1 MKLPKELLLKKKK
14 RKKAVKKKPRI
25 NKSES
30 DLNWINPSFLELTS
44 ENPTR
49 SFYKEFESLDSEEE
63 QNVDIIIINYIKSL
77 EIVPAEYNPIE
88 TQKILN
94 QLYKLL
100 YLLLVEKL
108 KETDY
113 TLLFHAYRQLE
124 YVEGQKHKLLEEIHQ
139 YRDEISQNELVSLV
153 TKIKTGSTEKGPP
166 IRFIID
172 LYLRLGKIEGTPI
185 NKKTWSFIFFLSLN
199 LNNFSTI
206 SEYIHYGLSK
216 AILIINEDYSYD
228 LKPNIQFD
236 MDTYERVFS
245 KRYYE
250 GKFDIN
256 NIIFKEIP
264 PSFKLLNG
272 AFKQEFGFTFTNLY
286 RSLNYL
292 GRMNISKRGL
302 VVLNNFVE
310 SKDFPIIYIY
320 KDQFL
325 DGIKKTWEKKI
336 DTDQILKIINFLSQ
350 KFQSQ
355 ELKSPIVPSHLIGKE
370 KRIIYFPIITS
381 GNSIMYAN
389 ESCLLARDL
398 WGSSILAGIF
408 PIQLSDNSP
417 VKKALNVLHS
427 EMDKDLEI
435 KSGNIAE
442 KTLGKKYVEIRINNF
457 KRLSIN
463 FPRRPDCGEID
474 FLAVNKKIKKLF
486 LMDAKNYS
494 IKISGGGLNN
504 IFSQLFDKNDG
515 DIKHLNEKV
524 QFISENL
531 QEILDYFKIQDK
543 TNWNIIKGFIFKEPL
558 KIAYI
563 HLPEIEFV
571 LIDDLAD
578 FLKN

>member
-1 MKLPKELLLKKKK
+1 
-14 RKKAVKKKPRI
+14 
-25 NKSES
+25 
-30 DLNWINPSFLELTS
+30 
-44 ENPTR
+44 
-49 SFYKEFESLDSEEE
+49 
-63 QNVDIIIINYIKSL
+63 
-77 EIVPAEYNPIE
+77 
-88 TQKILN
+88 
-94 QLYKLL
+94 
-100 YLLLVEKL
+100 
-108 KETDY
+108 
-113 TLLFHAYRQLE
+113 
-124 YVEGQKHKLLEEIHQ
+124 
-139 YRDEISQNELVSLV
+139 
-153 TKIKTGSTEKGPP
+153 
-166 IRFIID
+166 
-172 LYLRLGKIEGTPI
+172 
-185 NKKTWSFIFFLSLN
+185 
-199 LNNFSTI
+199 
-206 SEYIHYGLSK
+206 
-216 AILIINEDYSYD
+216 
-228 LKPNIQFD
+228 
-236 MDTYERVFS
+236 
-245 KRYYE
+245 
-250 GKFDIN
+250 
-256 NIIFKEIP
+256 
-264 PSFKLLNG
+264 
-272 AFKQEFGFTFTNLY
+272 
-286 RSLNYL
+286 
-292 GRMNISKRGL
+292 MNISKRGL

>member
-1 MKLPKELLLKKKK
+1 MKLPKELLQKKKR
-14 RKKAVKKKPRI
+14 RKKAVKKKPWI
-25 NKSES
+25 NKSEG
-30 DLNWINPSFLELTS
+30 DLNLINPSFIELTS
-44 ENPTR
+44 ENPAR
-49 SFYKEFESLDSEEE
+49 LFYKDFESLDSEEE
-63 QNVDIIIINYIKSL
+63 QNVDIIIINFIKDL
-77 EIVPAEYNPIE
+77 GIAPAVYNPIE

-100 YLLLVEKL
+100 YILLVEKL

-124 YVEGQKHKLLEEIHQ
+124 YTEGQKHKLLEKIYQ
-139 YRDEISQNELVSLV
+139 YKDQISQDELVSLV
-153 TKIKTGSTEKGPP
+153 TKVKIGSTEKGPI

-172 LYLRLGKIEGTPI
+172 LYIRLGKIEGTPV
-185 NKKTWSFIFFLSLN
+185 NNKTWSFILYLSMN
-199 LNNFSTI
+199 LNHFSTI
-206 SEYIHYGLSK
+206 SDYIHYGISK
-216 AILIINEDYSYD
+216 AMLIINEDYSYD

-236 MDTYERVFS
+236 LDTYEKVFS

-250 GKFDIN
+250 GKFGIEN
-256 NIIFKEIP
+256 TIFKEII
-264 PSFKLLNG
+264 PSFKLLDV
-272 AFKQEFGFTFTNLY
+272 AFMHEFGFTFTNLY
-286 RSLNYL
+286 RSLDYL
-292 GRMNISKRGL
+292 GRMKVSKRGL

-310 SKDFPIIYIY
+310 SKDFPIINVY

-325 DGIKKTWEKKI
+325 DGIKKTWKKKI
-336 DTDQILKIINFLSQ
+336 DTGQIQKIIKFLSQ
-350 KFQSQ
+350 KFQFQ

-370 KRIIYFPIITS
+370 KRIIFFPIITS
-381 GNSIMYAN
+381 GNSVIYAS

-417 VKKALNVLHS
+417 VKKALNDLHS
-427 EMDKDLEI
+427 EMDEDLEI

-474 FLAVNKKIKKLF
+474 FLAVNKKNKKLF

-504 IFSQLFDKNDG
+504 IFSKLFDKNDG
-515 DIKHLNEKV
+515 DIKHLKEKV

-531 QEILDYFKIQDK
+531 QEILDYFKIQNK

-558 KIAYI
+558 KIAFI

>member
-1 MKLPKELLLKKKK
+1 MKLPKELLQKKKK
-14 RKKAVKKKPRI
+14 KKKTVKNKPRI
-25 NKSES
+25 NKSEG
-30 DLNWINPSFLELTS
+30 DLNLINPSFIELIS
-44 ENPTR
+44 ENPAR
-49 SFYKEFESLDSEEE
+49 PFYKDFESLDSEEE
-63 QNVDIIIINYIKSL
+63 QNVDIIIINLIKDL
-77 EIVPAEYNPIE
+77 RIAPAVYNPIE

-100 YLLLVEKL
+100 YTLLVEKL

-124 YVEGQKHKLLEEIHQ
+124 YAEGQKHKLLEEIHQ
-139 YRDEISQNELVSLV
+139 YKDQINQDELVSLV
-153 TKIKTGSTEKGPP
+153 TKVKIGSTEKGPI

-172 LYLRLGKIEGTPI
+172 LYIRLGKIEGTPV
-185 NKKTWSFIFFLSLN
+185 NNKTWSFILYLSMN
-199 LNNFSTI
+199 LNHFSTI
-206 SEYIHYGLSK
+206 SDYIHYGISK
-216 AILIINEDYSYD
+216 AMLIINEDYSYD

-236 MDTYERVFS
+236 LDTYEKVFS

-250 GKFDIN
+250 GKFDIKN
-256 NIIFKEIP
+256 TIFKEIP
-264 PSFKLLNG
+264 PSFKSLNV
-272 AFKQEFGFTFTNLY
+272 AFMHEFGFTFTNLY
-286 RSLNYL
+286 RSLDYL

-325 DGIKKTWEKKI
+325 DGIKKTWKKKI
-336 DTDQILKIINFLSQ
+336 DTDQIQKIIKFLSQ
-350 KFQSQ
+350 KFQFQ

-370 KRIIYFPIITS
+370 KRIIFFPIITS
-381 GNSIMYAN
+381 GNSVMYAN

-417 VKKALNVLHS
+417 VKKALNYLHS
-427 EMDKDLEI
+427 EMDEDLEI
-435 KSGNIAE
+435 KSGFIAE
-442 KTLGKKYVEIRINNF
+442 KTLGKKYVEIRISNF

-474 FLAVNKKIKKLF
+474 FLAVNKKNKKLF

-504 IFSQLFDKNDG
+504 IFSKLFDKNDG
-515 DIKHLNEKV
+515 DIKHLKEKV

-558 KIAYI
+558 KIAFI

-571 LIDDLAD
+571 LIDDLAE